1 MRKIVFLIAFVMT
14 LGITVKAQNIMR
26 YKISYYV
33 TQDGQ
38 KFKYNNGH
46 IGMND
51 VVYLNFNS
59 DKSRFYI
66 CDAEG
71 YRNVNMGGFA
81 DREMPEGGTGFTTTG
96 YYPIDYQYNST
107 DANGVKIYM
116 DKRPVFTSTP
126 NVSSYGIQY
135 TRSISYY
142 TYDVFKFSSDYSRI
156 NVKVEERQCAP
167 LMIHDASCTYVL
179 ELMGNPAN
187 SNDTF
192 Y

>member
-1 MRKIVFLIAFVMT
+1 MFLIVFAIT
-14 LGITVKAQNIMR
+14 LDVAVNAQNIMR

-33 TQDGQ
+33 TKDGQ
-38 KFKYNNGH
+38 KFNYHGSMGSNS
-46 IGMND
+46 I
-51 VVYLNFNS
+51 VYLNFNY
-59 DKSRFYI
+59 DKSAFYI

-81 DREMPEGGTGFTTTG
+81 DREVPSGGTGYTTTG
-96 YYPIDYQYNST
+96 YYPIDYYYNST

-116 DKRPVFTSTP
+116 DKRPVFKSTP
-126 NVSSYGIQY
+126 NVSNYGISY
-135 TRSISYY
+135 TRSVSYY
-142 TYDVFKFSSDYSRI
+142 TYDVFKFSSDYSRV
-156 NVKVEERQCAP
+156 NVKVEERIYAP
-167 LMIHDASCTYVL
+167 LLIQDVNCTYVL